1 MIPNRS
7 DEHVFIVPNFR
18 GRRFGNTFLVPN
30 MCFFGFK
37 IWALKFSTEHPH
49 DGESLAET
57 ATLVKSPLGW
67 SESMAL
73 RKFRGWRIIQAEAG
87 MVFKV
92 GNWVHLNVK
101 VGCLVGY
108 VVQTRVFKS

>member
-1 MIPNRS
+1 
-7 DEHVFIVPNFR
+7 
-18 GRRFGNTFLVPN
+18 